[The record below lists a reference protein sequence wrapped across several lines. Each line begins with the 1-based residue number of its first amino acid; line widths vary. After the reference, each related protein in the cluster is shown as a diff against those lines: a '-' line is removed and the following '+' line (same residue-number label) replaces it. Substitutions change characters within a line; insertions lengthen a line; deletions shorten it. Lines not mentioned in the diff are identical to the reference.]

1 MSISLSFA
9 EMATA
14 GNEVDVEV
22 ERLRIRDACALRAIG
37 IIVAAD
43 DANPRPRCSREGR
56 RAQAGWRHEVR
67 YRRPECARAG
77 RRDKQNAFDLLLAR
91 STYGMVEPKKAAERV
106 SDHNAF
112 GTAELH
118 QLCGEQL
125 EPRIESG
132 LIWVRKLWVEDDL
145 AMSAQLL
152 GEVVLPMTRRPPV
165 FDTVDDQS
173 PSPGH
178 RDAYR
183 SVVRVGRRFLRA

>member
-1 MSISLSFA
+1 MSISLGFA

-22 ERLRIRDACALRAIG
+22 ERLRVRDACALRAIG

-43 DANPRPRCSREGR
+43 DADPRPRCSREGR

-173 PSPGH
+173 SSPGH
-178 RDAYR
+178 RVVYR
-183 SVVRVGRRFLRA
+183 SVVRVG